1 MFAFDNKITL
11 GTLVTVATVAVG
23 GVWFWSQV
31 ESRVSAIANND
42 IKQDQRLEGLANTM
56 GDMRQLQAE
65 QGVDIRYIRNFV
77 EEERRSARSRA
88 ALNE

>member
-1 MFAFDNKITL
+1 VFAFDNKITL